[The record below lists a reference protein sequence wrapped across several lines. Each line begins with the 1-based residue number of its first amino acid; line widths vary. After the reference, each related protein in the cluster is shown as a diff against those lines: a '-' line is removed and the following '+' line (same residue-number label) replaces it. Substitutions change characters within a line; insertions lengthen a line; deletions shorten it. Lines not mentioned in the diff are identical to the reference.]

1 MKTIIRFEEED
12 LRKMV
17 ARELKVPVD
26 EVTAVYTEE
35 IHGYGQ
41 GEHTTPIFYIEYEKG
56 E

>member
-17 ARELKVPVD
+17 ARELDVPED
-26 EVTAVYTEE
+26 EVIAVYTKE
-35 IHGYGQ
+35 IQGYGQ
-41 GEHTTPIFYIEYEKG
+41 GEHTTPVFYIEYEKG

>member
-17 ARELKVPVD
+17 AHKLNVPED
-26 EVTAVYTEE
+26 EVIAVYTEE
-35 IHGYGQ
+35 MQGYGQ
-41 GEHTTPIFYIEYEKG
+41 GEHTTPVFYIEYEKG